1 MPVEF
6 IGMLRTRDA
15 SELTGPPNTIN
26 DTVIDRDYIRDFAR
40 AHEDGGFERVLIGY
54 FSSGPDGWSIASYAA
69 GVTERLSFLIAHRPG
84 FVAPTLAARKAITL
98 DHLTGGRI
106 ALHIITGGS
115 DAEQQMDGDWIGH
128 DVRYQRT
135 DEYLDILKRVWTS
148 DEPFDHEGEFYKI
161 KGAYSAIKPLQQPR
175 IPLYFGGASG
185 SAVTVGAKHAD
196 VYALWGEPIAAT
208 KERIAA
214 VRAAAP
220 EGRELRFSLSLRL
233 ILGPTEEKAWEKAH
247 DYLERIVSF
256 RGGERVAAGSAR
268 PGAVGSQRLLDFAAQ
283 QEVFDKRL
291 WTPIALA
298 TGAAGNTTALVGTP
312 EQVAES
318 LLDYYDAGITT
329 ILIRGFKPLEDA
341 TEYGRDVLPLVK
353 AEVARRDQL
362 TGAERPAAVAAVA
375 D

>member
-6 IGMLRTRDA
+6 IGMIRTRDA
-15 SELTGPPNTIN
+15 SELTGPPHLIN
-26 DTVIDRDYIRDFAR
+26 DTEIDPDYIRDFAR
-40 AHEDGGFERVLIGY
+40 AHEDNGFDRVLIGY
-54 FSSGPDGWSIASYAA
+54 YSTGPDGWAIASYAA
-69 GVTERLSFLIAHRPG
+69 AVTERLSFLIAHRPG

-98 DHLTGGRI
+98 DHLTGGRV

-115 DAEQQMDGDWIGH
+115 DGDQQMDGDWIGH
-128 DVRYQRT
+128 DVRYRRT
-135 DEYLDILKRVWTS
+135 DEYLDILTRVWTS
-148 DEPFDHEGEFYKI
+148 DQPFDHEGEFYKI

-185 SAVTVGAKHAD
+185 PAVTVGAKHAD
-196 VYALWGEPIAAT
+196 VYALWGEPLAAV

-220 EGRELRFSLSLRL
+220 AGREIRFSLSLRL
-233 ILGPTEEKAWEKAH
+233 ILGPTEEKAWEKARA
-247 DYLERIVSF
+247 YLERIVAL
-256 RGGERVAAGSAR
+256 RGGVRVAAGSER
-268 PGAVGSQRLLDFAAQ
+268 PGAIGSQRLLDFAAQ
-283 QEVFDKRL
+283 QDVFDKRL

-329 ILIRGFKPLEDA
+329 ILIRGFKPIEDA
-341 TEYGRDVLPLVK
+341 VAYGQQVLPLVK
-353 AEVARRDQL
+353 TEVARRDRDAASL
-362 TGAERPAAVAAVA
+362 TQDAVQAA